1 MMENQSSPQIYHL
14 WPASFGD
21 RIICLRLQVYMM
33 NYYCG
38 PISAGNLWVSLDKWE
53 VAAVKTREYDTLL
66 GKKNMSPTIF
76 FCRDQRRMHETV
88 MTSLYNPTHPAP
100 PLPLLLTHAS
110 RLYFTVRTG
119 AK

>member
-1 MMENQSSPQIYHL
+1 MMENQNSPQIYHL

-53 VAAVKTREYDTLL
+53 VATVKTREYDTLWL
-66 GKKNMSPTIF
+66 RRICPRQF
-76 FCRDQRRMHETV
+76 FFLEINIECMK
-88 MTSLYNPTHPAP
+88 L
-100 PLPLLLTHAS
+100 
-110 RLYFTVRTG
+110 
-119 AK
+119 